1 MPTPSFVD
9 NVNLPKIVE
18 SSFKALKKENKEDVR
33 RWEDLSCSL
42 VGRSNIIKLSI
53 L

>member
-1 MPTPSFVD
+1 MFILSFVD
-9 NVNLPKIVE
+9 NVNLLKIVE
-18 SSFKALKKENKEDVR
+18 LSFKVLKKENKEDVR
-33 RWEDLSCSL
+33 RWEDLLCLL